1 MNQLGELLGKLGVA
15 RIAAMAVVAVMLLGF
30 FAFIIIR
37 STTPQ
42 LAPLYTNL
50 EFGDSSAIISELNSM
65 GTPYE
70 IRSEGATILVPRDQ
84 ITTIRMSLA
93 ENGLPS
99 RGQVGYEIFDNQS
112 TLGATSF
119 VQNIN
124 HIRALEGELAR
135 TIGALS
141 RVESARVHLVLPERE
156 LFRRDIREPS
166 ASIVLTVRGQL
177 SAGEIRAVQHLVAS
191 AVEGLSPNG
200 VSIVDSSGALLASG
214 SGEGEVSVTAQAMEE
229 RKLGLETRMRT
240 RIEELLASVVG
251 LGRARVQVSAEL
263 DLNRSTR
270 TSETFD
276 PESQVVR
283 SAQTVETGDQSTG
296 PGNSGQ
302 VTVANELPGASEQA
316 AAGSGGVQS
325 SSSTLE
331 ETLNYEIS
339 STTETA
345 VTEAGAIKR
354 LSVAVVVDGVYTYDA
369 NGNAVYAPRE
379 QAEID
384 QITALVRTAMGYD
397 QARGDQVEV
406 VNMQFAERP
415 GIEAGTEAPGLFEF
429 TRDDLMRFAEM
440 AVTLL
445 IALALVLFVMRP
457 LVRKVLA
464 PEPQPLALP
473 QAATVP
479 AEYEEPEEDPMALAR
494 AREAATEAWME
505 QAKSLGES
513 QVKAL
518 KMVGE
523 LVEENPKQASLI
535 VRDWLSEA
543 A

>member
-15 RIAAMAVVAVMLLGF
+15 RIAAMGVVAVMLLGF
-30 FAFIIIR
+30 FAFIMVR

-50 EFGDSSAIISELNSM
+50 EFDDSAAIIAELGGM
-65 GTPYE
+65 GIPYE
-70 IRSEGATILVPRDQ
+70 IRNEGATLLVPRDE

-93 ENGLPS
+93 QDGLPA

-135 TIGALS
+135 TIGGLS
-141 RVESARVHLVLPERE
+141 RVQSARVHLVLPERE
-156 LFRRDIREPS
+156 LFRRDIQEAS

-177 SAGEIRAVQHLVAS
+177 SSGEIRAVQHLVAS
-191 AVEGLSPNG
+191 AIEGLSPNA
-200 VSIVDSSGALLASG
+200 VSIVDSSGSLLASG
-214 SGEGEVSVTAQAMEE
+214 SGEGELSITAQAMEE
-229 RKLGLETRMRT
+229 RTLGVETRMRS
-240 RIEELLASVVG
+240 RLEELLASVVG

-263 DLNRSTR
+263 DLNRATR

-276 PESQVVR
+276 PDGQVVR
-283 SAQTVETGDQSTG
+283 STQMVETGDQTNG
-296 PGNSGQ
+296 PGNTGQ
-302 VTVANELPGASEQA
+302 VTVANELPGASEQ
-316 AAGSGGVQS
+316 GGQGGAQS
-325 SSSTLE
+325 SSNTLE

-339 STTETA
+339 STTETQ
-345 VTEAGAIKR
+345 VTEAGSIKR
-354 LSVAVVVDGVYTYDA
+354 MSVAVVVDGVYTYDA
-369 NGNAVYAPRE
+369 AGNAIYEPRD
-379 QAEID
+379 QAELD
-384 QITALVRTAMGYD
+384 QITALVRTAMGFD
-397 QARGDQVEV
+397 ADRGDQIEV

-415 GIEAGTEAPGLFEF
+415 GIEAGTEEPGLFEF
-429 TRDDLMRFAEM
+429 TRDDLMKFAEM

-445 IALALVLFVMRP
+445 IALALMLFVMRP
-457 LVRKVLA
+457 LVKKVLA
-464 PEPQPLALP
+464 PEPKPLALP
-473 QAATVP
+473 EASSVP
-479 AEYEEPEEDPMALAR
+479 AEYQEPEEDPMSEVR

-505 QAKSLGES
+505 TAKSLGES

-523 LVEENPKQASLI
+523 LVEGNPKQASLI
-535 VRDWLSEA
+535 IRDWLSEA

>member
-15 RIAAMAVVAVMLLGF
+15 RIAAMGVVAVMILGF
-30 FAFIIIR
+30 FAFIMVR

-50 EFGDSSAIISELNSM
+50 EFDDSAAIIAELGSM
-65 GTPYE
+65 GIPYE
-70 IRSEGATILVPRDQ
+70 IRNEGATLLVPRDE

-93 ENGLPS
+93 QDGLPA

-135 TIGALS
+135 TIGGLS
-141 RVESARVHLVLPERE
+141 RVQSARVHLVLPERE
-156 LFRRDIREPS
+156 LFRRDIQESS

-191 AVEGLSPNG
+191 AIEGLSPNA
-200 VSIVDSSGALLASG
+200 VSIVDSSGSLLASG
-214 SGEGEVSVTAQAMEE
+214 SGEGEVSITAQAVEE
-229 RKLGLETRMRT
+229 RILGVETRMRS
-240 RIEELLASVVG
+240 RLEELLASVVG

-276 PESQVVR
+276 PDGQVVR
-283 SAQTVETGDQSTG
+283 SAQTVETGDQSNG
-296 PGNSGQ
+296 PGGTGQ
-302 VTVANELPGASEQA
+302 VTVANELPGASEQ
-316 AAGSGGVQS
+316 GGEGGAQS
-325 SSSTLE
+325 SSSSLE
-331 ETLNYEIS
+331 ETMNYEIS
-339 STTETA
+339 STTETQ
-345 VTEAGAIKR
+345 VTEAGSIKR
-354 LSVAVVVDGVYTYDA
+354 MSVAVVVDGVYTYDA
-369 NGNAVYAPRE
+369 AGNAIYEPRP
-379 QAEID
+379 QAELD
-384 QITALVRTAMGYD
+384 QITALVRTAMGFD
-397 QARGDQVEV
+397 ADRGDQIEI

-415 GIEAGTEAPGLFEF
+415 GIEAGTAEPGLFEF
-429 TRDDLMRFAEM
+429 NRDDLMKFAEM

-457 LVRKVLA
+457 LVKKVLA
-464 PEPQPLALP
+464 PEPKPLALP
-473 QAATVP
+473 EASSVP
-479 AEYEEPEEDPMALAR
+479 AEYQEPQEDPMAAAR

-505 QAKSLGES
+505 TAKSLGES

-523 LVEENPKQASLI
+523 LVDGNPKQASLI
-535 VRDWLSEA
+535 IRDWLSEA

>member
-1 MNQLGELLGKLGVA
+1 VNQLGELLGKLGVA
-15 RIAAMAVVAVMLLGF
+15 RIAAMGVVAVMILGF
-30 FAFIIIR
+30 FAFIMVR

-50 EFGDSSAIISELNSM
+50 EFDDSAAIIAELGSM
-65 GTPYE
+65 GIPYE
-70 IRSEGATILVPRDQ
+70 IRNEGATLLVPRDE

-93 ENGLPS
+93 QDGLPA

-135 TIGALS
+135 TIGGLS
-141 RVESARVHLVLPERE
+141 RVQSARVHLVLPERE
-156 LFRRDIREPS
+156 LFRRDIQESS

-191 AVEGLSPNG
+191 AIEGLSPNA
-200 VSIVDSSGALLASG
+200 VSIVDSSGSLLASG
-214 SGEGEVSVTAQAMEE
+214 SGEGEVSITAQAVEE
-229 RKLGLETRMRT
+229 RILGVETRMRS
-240 RIEELLASVVG
+240 RLEELLASVVG

-276 PESQVVR
+276 PDGQVVR
-283 SAQTVETGDQSTG
+283 SAQTVETGDQSNG
-296 PGNSGQ
+296 PGGTGQ
-302 VTVANELPGASEQA
+302 VTVANELPGASEQ
-316 AAGSGGVQS
+316 GGEGGAQS
-325 SSSTLE
+325 SSSSLE
-331 ETLNYEIS
+331 ETMNYEIS
-339 STTETA
+339 STTETQ
-345 VTEAGAIKR
+345 VTEAGSIKR
-354 LSVAVVVDGVYTYDA
+354 MSVAVVVDGVYTYDA
-369 NGNAVYAPRE
+369 AGNAIYEPRP
-379 QAEID
+379 QAELD
-384 QITALVRTAMGYD
+384 QITALVRTAMGFD
-397 QARGDQVEV
+397 ADRGDQIEI

-415 GIEAGTEAPGLFEF
+415 GIEAGTAEPGLFEF
-429 TRDDLMRFAEM
+429 NRDDLMKFAEM

-457 LVRKVLA
+457 LVKKVLA
-464 PEPQPLALP
+464 PEPKPLALP
-473 QAATVP
+473 EASSVP
-479 AEYEEPEEDPMALAR
+479 AEYQEPQEDPMAAAR

-505 QAKSLGES
+505 TAKSLGES

-523 LVEENPKQASLI
+523 LVDGNPKQASLI
-535 VRDWLSEA
+535 IRDWLSEA

>member
-15 RIAAMAVVAVMLLGF
+15 RIAAMGVVAVMILGF
-30 FAFIIIR
+30 FAFIMVR

-50 EFGDSSAIISELNSM
+50 EFDDSAAIIAELGSM
-65 GTPYE
+65 GIPYE
-70 IRSEGATILVPRDQ
+70 IRNEGATLLVPRDE

-93 ENGLPS
+93 QDGLPA

-135 TIGALS
+135 TIGGLS
-141 RVESARVHLVLPERE
+141 RVQSARVHLVLPERE
-156 LFRRDIREPS
+156 LFRRDIQESS

-191 AVEGLSPNG
+191 AIEGLSPNA
-200 VSIVDSSGALLASG
+200 VSIVDSSGSLLASG
-214 SGEGEVSVTAQAMEE
+214 SGEGEVSITAQAVEE
-229 RKLGLETRMRT
+229 RTLGVETRMRS
-240 RIEELLASVVG
+240 RLEELLASVVG

-276 PESQVVR
+276 PDGQVVR
-283 SAQTVETGDQSTG
+283 SAQTVETGDQSNG
-296 PGNSGQ
+296 PGGTGQ
-302 VTVANELPGASEQA
+302 VTVANELPGASEQ
-316 AAGSGGVQS
+316 GGEGGAQS
-325 SSSTLE
+325 SSSSLE
-331 ETLNYEIS
+331 ETMNYEIS
-339 STTETA
+339 STTETQ
-345 VTEAGAIKR
+345 VTEAGSIKR
-354 LSVAVVVDGVYTYDA
+354 MSVAVVVDGVYTYDA
-369 NGNAVYAPRE
+369 AGNAIYEPRP
-379 QAEID
+379 QAELD
-384 QITALVRTAMGYD
+384 QITALVRTAMGFD
-397 QARGDQVEV
+397 ADRGDQIEI

-415 GIEAGTEAPGLFEF
+415 GIEAGTAEPGLFEF
-429 TRDDLMRFAEM
+429 NRDDLMKFAEM

-457 LVRKVLA
+457 LVKKVLA
-464 PEPQPLALP
+464 PEPKPLALP
-473 QAATVP
+473 EASSVP
-479 AEYEEPEEDPMALAR
+479 AEYQEPQEDPMAAAR

-505 QAKSLGES
+505 TAKSLGES

-523 LVEENPKQASLI
+523 LVDGNPKQASLI
-535 VRDWLSEA
+535 IRDWLSEA

>member
-15 RIAAMAVVAVMLLGF
+15 RIAAMVVVAVMLLGF
-30 FAFIIIR
+30 FAFIMVR

-42 LAPLYTNL
+42 LGPLYTNL
-50 EFGDSSAIISELNSM
+50 EFDDSAAIVSELNAL
-65 GTPYE
+65 GVPYE
-70 IRSEGATILVPRDQ
+70 LRAEGAVILVPRDQ

-93 ENGLPS
+93 EQGLPA
-99 RGQVGYEIFDNQS
+99 RGQVGYEIFDSQS
-112 TLGATSF
+112 MLGATSF

-124 HIRALEGELAR
+124 LVRALEGELAR
-135 TIGALS
+135 TIGALT

-156 LFRRDIREPS
+156 LFRREIQEPS
-166 ASIVLTVRGQL
+166 AAIVLTVRGQL

-191 AVEGLSPNG
+191 SVEGLSPSA
-200 VSIVDSSGALLASG
+200 VSIVDSSGTLLASG
-214 SGEGEVSVTAQAMEE
+214 SGEGDLSVTAQLMEE

-240 RIEELLASVVG
+240 RLEELLASIVG

-263 DLNRSTR
+263 DRERSTR

-316 AAGSGGVQS
+316 AAAGGGRQS

-339 STTETA
+339 STTETEI
-345 VTEAGAIKR
+345 TEAGGVER
-354 LSVAVVVDGVYTYDA
+354 LSVAVVVDGLYTYDA
-369 NGNAVYAPRE
+369 AGNAVYAPRSQE
-379 QAEID
+379 ELD
-384 QITALVRTAMGYD
+384 QITALVRTAMGFD
-397 QARGDQVEV
+397 QSRGDQLEV

-415 GIEAGTEAPGLFEF
+415 GLEVGTEAPSLFEF
-429 TRDDLMRFAEM
+429 NRSDLMRFAEM

-457 LVRKVLA
+457 LVKKVLA
-464 PEPQPLALP
+464 PEAQPLALP
-473 QAATVP
+473 QAASVP
-479 AEYEEPEEDPMALAR
+479 AEYEDPEEDPTALAR
-494 AREAATEAWME
+494 AREAANQAWME

-513 QVKAL
+513 QVKTL

-523 LVEENPKQASLI
+523 MVDDNPKQASLI
-535 VRDWLSEA
+535 IRDWLSEA

>member
-15 RIAAMAVVAVMLLGF
+15 RIAAMGVVAVMILGF
-30 FAFIIIR
+30 FAFIMVR

-50 EFGDSSAIISELNSM
+50 EFDDSAAIIAELGGM
-65 GTPYE
+65 GIPYE
-70 IRSEGATILVPRDQ
+70 IRNEGATLLVPRDQ

-93 ENGLPS
+93 QDGLPA

-135 TIGALS
+135 TIGGLS
-141 RVESARVHLVLPERE
+141 RVQSARVHLVLPERE
-156 LFRRDIREPS
+156 LFRRDIQEAS

-191 AVEGLSPNG
+191 AIEGLSPNA
-200 VSIVDSSGALLASG
+200 VSIVDSSGSLLASG
-214 SGEGEVSVTAQAMEE
+214 SGEGEVSITAQAVEE
-229 RKLGLETRMRT
+229 RTLGVETRMRS
-240 RIEELLASVVG
+240 RLEELLASVVG

-276 PESQVVR
+276 PDGQVVR
-283 SAQTVETGDQSTG
+283 STQTVETGDQSNG
-296 PGNSGQ
+296 PGGAGQ
-302 VTVANELPGASEQA
+302 VTVANELPGASEQ
-316 AAGSGGVQS
+316 GGEGGTQS
-325 SSSTLE
+325 SSSSLE

-339 STTETA
+339 STTETQ
-345 VTEAGAIKR
+345 VTEAGSIKR
-354 LSVAVVVDGVYTYDA
+354 MSVAVVVDGVYTYDA
-369 NGNAVYAPRE
+369 AGNAIYEPRP
-379 QAEID
+379 QAELD

-397 QARGDQVEV
+397 ADRGDQIEV
-406 VNMQFAERP
+406 INMQFAERP
-415 GIEAGTEAPGLFEF
+415 GIEAGTAEPGLFEF
-429 TRDDLMRFAEM
+429 NRDDLMKFAEM

-457 LVRKVLA
+457 LVKKVLA
-464 PEPQPLALP
+464 PEPKPLALP
-473 QAATVP
+473 EAASVP
-479 AEYEEPEEDPMALAR
+479 AEYQEPQEDPMAEAR

-505 QAKSLGES
+505 TAKSLGES

-523 LVEENPKQASLI
+523 LVDENPKQASLI
-535 VRDWLSEA
+535 IRDWLSEA

>member
-1 MNQLGELLGKLGVA
+1 
-15 RIAAMAVVAVMLLGF
+15 MAVVAVMILGF
-30 FAFIIIR
+30 FAFIMIR

-50 EFGDSSAIISELNSM
+50 EFDDSAAIIAELGGM
-65 GTPYE
+65 GIPYE
-70 IRSEGATILVPRDQ
+70 IRNEGATLLVPRDQ

-93 ENGLPS
+93 QDGLPA

-135 TIGALS
+135 TIGGLS
-141 RVESARVHLVLPERE
+141 RVQSARVHLVLPERE
-156 LFRRDIREPS
+156 LFRRDIQEPS

-191 AVEGLSPNG
+191 AIEGLSPNA
-200 VSIVDSSGALLASG
+200 VSIVDSAGSLLASG
-214 SGEGEVSVTAQAMEE
+214 SGEGEVSITAQAVEE
-229 RKLGLETRMRT
+229 RTLGVETRMRS
-240 RIEELLASVVG
+240 RLEELLASVVG

-276 PESQVVR
+276 PDGQVVR
-283 SAQTVETGDQSTG
+283 SAQTVETGDQSSG
-296 PGNSGQ
+296 PGGAGQ
-302 VTVANELPGASEQA
+302 VTVANELPGATEQ
-316 AAGSGGVQS
+316 GGEGGTQS
-325 SSSTLE
+325 SSTSLE
-331 ETLNYEIS
+331 ETMNYEIS
-339 STTETA
+339 STTETQ
-345 VTEAGAIKR
+345 VTEAGSIKR
-354 LSVAVVVDGVYTYDA
+354 MSVAVVVDGVYTYDA
-369 NGNAVYAPRE
+369 AGNAIYEPRP
-379 QAEID
+379 QAELD

-397 QARGDQVEV
+397 ADRGDQIEV

-415 GIEAGTEAPGLFEF
+415 GIEAGTAEPGLFEF
-429 TRDDLMRFAEM
+429 SRDDLMKFAEM

-457 LVRKVLA
+457 LVKKVLT

-473 QAATVP
+473 EAASVP
-479 AEYEEPEEDPMALAR
+479 AEYQEPQEDPMAAAR
-494 AREAATEAWME
+494 AREAATEAWLE
-505 QAKSLGES
+505 TAKSLGES

-523 LVEENPKQASLI
+523 LVEESPKQASLI
-535 VRDWLSEA
+535 IRDWLSEA

>member
-1 MNQLGELLGKLGVA
+1 MNQLGELLTKLGVA
-15 RIAAMAVVAVMLLGF
+15 RIAAMAVVAVMLVGF

-50 EFGDSSAIISELNSM
+50 ELNDASAIIAELNASA
-65 GTPYE
+65 TPHE
-70 IRSEGATILVPRDQ
+70 LRNDGSTILVPRDQ

-93 ENGLPS
+93 ENGLPV
-99 RGQVGYEIFDNQS
+99 RGQVGYEIFDSQN

-141 RVESARVHLVLPERE
+141 RVQSARVHLVLPERE
-156 LFRRDIREPS
+156 LFRREVQQPS

-177 SAGEIRAVQHLVAS
+177 STGEIRAVQHLVAS
-191 AVEGLSPNG
+191 AIEGLSPNA
-200 VSIVDSSGALLASG
+200 VSIVDSAGNLLASG
-214 SGEGEVSVTAQAMEE
+214 TGDETLSVTAQAMEE
-229 RKLGLETRMRT
+229 RAVGIENRMRT

-283 SAQTVETGDQSTG
+283 SAQTLETGDQSTG

-316 AAGSGGVQS
+316 TANGGTQTS
-325 SSSTLE
+325 SDTFE

-339 STTETA
+339 STTETR
-345 VTEAGAIKR
+345 VTEAGGIEK
-354 LSVAVVVDGVYTYDA
+354 LSVAVVVDGIYTYDA
-369 NGNAVYAPRE
+369 EGNAIYAPRS

-384 QITALVRTAMGYD
+384 QITALVRTAMGFSET
-397 QARGDQVEV
+397 RGDQLQVS
-406 VNMQFAERP
+406 NMQFAERP
-415 GIEAGTEAPGLFEF
+415 GIEVGTEAPGPFEF
-429 TRDDLMRFAEM
+429 SRDDLVNLAEM
-440 AVTLL
+440 IVTLL
-445 IALALVLFVMRP
+445 IALALVFFVMRP
-457 LVRKVLA
+457 LVKKVLA
-464 PEPQPLALP
+464 PEPKPLALP
-473 QAATVP
+473 EAASVP
-479 AEYEEPEEDPMALAR
+479 ADYQENQMADATLAIR
-494 AREAATEAWME
+494 NREAATDAWLE
-505 QAKSLGES
+505 QAKSLGET
-513 QVKAL
+513 QIKTL

-523 LVEENPKQASLI
+523 LVEENPKQASLV